1 VRSEPLESPC
11 KNTPPRCVAGI
22 SWSFESYGTREFDH
36 GKDKHVGF
44 SSREATTL
52 SGAAAQACCLEMSAT
67 ACWKSSDKEMTTH
80 EMQDGFGV
88 LGVLELAIFCRLPS
102 CQSD

>member
-1 VRSEPLESPC
+1 LVPLESSC
-11 KNTPPRCVAGI
+11 KYTPPRCVAWI
-22 SWSFESYGTREFDH
+22 SRSSQSHGTREIDH

-44 SSREATTL
+44 SSTEAATL

-67 ACWKSSDKEMTTH
+67 ACWKRSDKEMTTH